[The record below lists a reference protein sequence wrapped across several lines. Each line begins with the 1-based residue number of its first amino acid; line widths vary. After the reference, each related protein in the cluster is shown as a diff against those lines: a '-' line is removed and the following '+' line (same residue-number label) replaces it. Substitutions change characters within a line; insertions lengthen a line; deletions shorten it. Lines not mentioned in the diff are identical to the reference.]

1 LKFYDLFS
9 GIGGF
14 HIALTN
20 AGHECV
26 GACEIDKYA
35 TTIYK
40 RHFSKGHIH
49 NDAKLID
56 TKTLPDFDILT
67 AGFPCQAFSIA
78 GKRMGFKET
87 RGTIFFE
94 IARIIKD
101 KQPKYLFLENV
112 KGLLNHEKGK
122 TFKTILDT
130 LQELGYDVEWQTFNT
145 KHWLPQKRDRI
156 FIIGHLRGQGGQ
168 KIFPLGQSEEVLDKT
183 QTKTPSEEQ
192 RIWSGYT
199 RTIDANYWKGGSHG
213 SLIKVGYINK
223 DQQGMRVYS
232 DKGISATLSANGGGW
247 GAKTGLYMLSHKKAN
262 IKQRYQERDTTWT
275 LDTSGN
281 KMAIEV
287 GDDIRRLT
295 PKECE
300 RLQGFPDDWTAGIS
314 DTQRYKCLGNA
325 VSVPVVEYIA
335 KWLT

>member
-35 TTIYK
+35 TSIYR
-40 RHFSKGHIH
+40 RHFGGSIH
-49 NDAKLID
+49 DDARTIS
-56 TKTLPDFDILT
+56 TKQIPDFDILT

-78 GKRMGFKET
+78 GKRQGFKET
-87 RGTIFFE
+87 RGTVFFE
-94 IARIIKD
+94 IARIARD
-101 KQPKYLFLENV
+101 KQPRYLLLENV

-122 TFKTILDT
+122 TFKTIIDT

-168 KIFPLGQSEEVLDKT
+168 KIFPLGQSEEIPDKT
-183 QTKTPSEEQ
+183 QTKT
-192 RIWSGYT
+192 
-199 RTIDANYWKGGSHG
+199 N
-213 SLIKVGYINK
+213 LIKVGYINK

-232 DKGISATLSANGGGW
+232 DQGISATLSANGGGW

-335 KWLT
+335 KQLVG